1 MYTCTYYMRG
11 TLWKSGRCISEYVCQ
26 RGCKHVCTRI
36 QTHVVAQ
43 WEGLSAA
50 PVGGNDMSPFS
61 NRLPRTLALGSLPR
75 PGPGGARCTGAE
87 RLPNSNSGA
96 CCVSVLS
103 RPAALPGVSVLS
115 ESELAKYYQLQQVL
129 RDANVCAVAV
139 IAARWTKP
147 GAHPGI

>member
-50 PVGGNDMSPFS
+50 PVGGTTCPPFLIDCHGPWHWDLS
-61 NRLPRTLALGSLPR
+61 LAR
-75 PGPGGARCTGAE
+75 
-87 RLPNSNSGA
+87 
-96 CCVSVLS
+96 VL
-103 RPAALPGVSVLS
+103 AALAAQELSACQIQTPGRVVSPSSHARQPCQVCQCSLS
-115 ESELAKYYQLQQVL
+115 PSWPSTTSCS
-129 RDANVCAVAV
+129 RC
-139 IAARWTKP
+139 
-147 GAHPGI
+147 